1 MKYFRWK
8 WPRPLCV
15 QENNMDTSIG
25 YLVCQLNVLHIP
37 LAKQLSHL
45 NHVERAIDTFIK
57 SLQSVYF
64 FVQWIFF

>member
-1 MKYFRWK
+1 
-8 WPRPLCV
+8 
-15 QENNMDTSIG
+15 MDTSIG
-25 YLVCQLNVLHIP
+25 YLVCQLNVLDIP

-64 FVQWIFF
+64 FVQWNFFKC

>member
-1 MKYFRWK
+1 
-8 WPRPLCV
+8 
-15 QENNMDTSIG
+15 MDTYIG

-64 FVQWIFF
+64 FVQWNSF